1 MDTNFLSLI
10 SKNYTLLTNKIINYN
25 EVSKKFGISLTKDE
39 ALKLI
44 EFQQESLKKH
54 GRINFSHGIVH
65 KLHLSFCDSPY
76 VHSSSYSS
84 TLNNLIDI
92 FYYYKSDSLDV
103 YSDDELI
110 SLMRNLFDIGHG
122 SLIYLQDKILDNIDS
137 SIKRK
142 NID

>member
-1 MDTNFLSLI
+1 MDINVLSLI
-10 SKNYTLLTNKIINYN
+10 CEDYTLLTNKIISYN
-25 EVSKKFGISLTKDE
+25 EVSEKFGVSLTKDE
-39 ALKLI
+39 ALKLV

-76 VHSSSYSS
+76 VHSSSYFSI
-84 TLNNLIDI
+84 LNDLIDI

-110 SLMRNLFDIGHG
+110 SFMRNLFDIGHG
-122 SLIYLQDKILDNIDS
+122 SLIYIKDKILDNINS
-137 SIKRK
+137 NIKRK